1 MRPLSSLVSTLSLAG
16 VTLAAVALRGDQ
28 PDPCAAIAGR
38 PLVPPEEV
46 LACLRSFP
54 FNETIRQNLLAN
66 ANGVL
71 DFFTFEP
78 YYLRSPKPFQES
90 TIDIRAELK
99 RMAKKKYASDYD
111 FNIDLYNTTLRL
123 NDGHTG
129 WTPPCYLSYQ
139 YLLPTPIVG
148 LLKNGKENIYII
160 PELVDF
166 VSSLSP
172 DLVDY
177 LAEIGFAWQRLA
189 GAKVLAI
196 NGKSA
201 YSYVDTV
208 ARESTGNFLDHG
220 IRVNSVF
227 WSYKRFTSSF
237 GQRFGGLASANLPT
251 LRGLEFK
258 VLLANATKPEVV
270 FVPYV
275 ASRIGAAFTDSASY
289 WENNCAVRDDTNGYD
304 LYSDVSIARRAKKQ
318 PMGFILESPGQKEAV
333 GVGQLDPT
341 MPPVSIGRKMS
352 LAFFVLP
359 NSTTGV
365 MTVGDFTPASTY
377 DFQAQALAGVQKL
390 LEAGATSLIVDVHN
404 NGGGLICLGQFLY
417 AVLAGTN
424 AGYPGFDS
432 SHRASPMAQ
441 QIVKYYVENDLSWMW
456 YSPGLWAF
464 PNDTRIPNEYNYNDP
479 PETIR
484 VNGVP
489 NRNSRRFHDTC
500 EQDWW
505 AAELVKALP
514 AEPPFPLDKVAVV
527 SNGNC
532 ASTCAMFTTLLHE
545 RHGVK
550 MVVFGGKP
558 GEPIEYKGMAG
569 NQVLEWRDIDTEIKT
584 GKAKGLPG
592 APPDLIVS
600 GNFRVNWRTAW
611 SHLDKT
617 KPIEY
622 KSEPAIRFPYTEDTY
637 SNPQNLWT
645 FVAKRVLKVL

>member
-1 MRPLSSLVSTLSLAG
+1 MPRIPSLVSTISFAAA
-16 VTLAAVALRGDQ
+16 TLAATAPGAA
-28 PDPCAAIAGR
+28 DPCAIIAGKS
-38 PLVPPEEV
+38 LVPPEQV

-54 FNETIRQNLLAN
+54 FNETIRQNVLAN

-78 YYLRSPKPFQES
+78 YYLKSPKPFQES
-90 TIDIRAELK
+90 TTDIRKELR
-99 RMAKKKYASDYD
+99 RMAKQKYASDYD

-123 NDGHTG
+123 NDGHTK
-129 WTPPCYLSYQ
+129 WTPSCYISYQ
-139 YLLPTPIVG
+139 YLMPTPIIS
-148 LLKNGKENIYII
+148 LLKNGKEDIYII
-160 PELVDF
+160 PELVEF
-166 VSSLSP
+166 LNALSP
-172 DLVDY
+172 QLVDY
-177 LAEIGFAWQRLA
+177 LADRSFNWQRLA

-196 NGKSA
+196 NGKPA
-201 YSYVDTV
+201 YYYVDTV
-208 ARESTGNFLDHG
+208 AREVSGNFLDHG

-237 GQRFGGLASANLPT
+237 GQRFGELGAPALTT
-251 LRGLEFK
+251 LRGLDFK
-258 VLLANATKPEVV
+258 VVVAKSTKPENV

-275 ASRIGAAFTDSASY
+275 ASRLGAAFTDSASY
-289 WENNCAVRDDTNGYD
+289 WENNCAATDRTNGIDPYREDDTRA
-304 LYSDVSIARRAKKQ
+304 ARRTKKE
-318 PMGFILESPGQKEAV
+318 PMGFILETAGQKEAV
-333 GVGQLDPT
+333 GLDHLDPT

-365 MTVGDFTPASTY
+365 MAVGDFLPANTY
-377 DFQAQALAGVQKL
+377 DFQAQAVAGVQTL
-390 LEAGATSLIVDVHN
+390 LDAGVTSLIIDVHN
-404 NGGGLICLGQFLY
+404 NGGGFICLGQFLY

-432 SHRASPMAQ
+432 THRANPMAQ
-441 QIVKYYVENDLSWMW
+441 QIVKYYVENGITWMN
-456 YSPGLWAF
+456 YSPSYWAF
-464 PNDTRIPNEYNYNDP
+464 PNNTRIPDEYNYNDP

-484 VNGVP
+484 VNGVL
-489 NRNSRRFHDTC
+489 NRNSQKFHDTC
-500 EQDWW
+500 QQDWW
-505 AAELVKALP
+505 NPDLPLP

-545 RHGVK
+545 RHKVK

-584 GKAKGLPG
+584 GKAKTLPG

-611 SHLDKT
+611 SYVDKT
-617 KPIEY
+617 MPIEY
-622 KSEPAIRFPYTEDTY
+622 QSEPAIRFPYTEDTY